1 MKKSKINNLY
11 IISSAELNIRHKN
24 GSRVRSTCPV
34 CSSTRGNP
42 ADPSL
47 AADLATGVG
56 YCHHC
61 GARFKIDDHPDR
73 FEERYASSR
82 RTEQPADIRGRL
94 LPMDEPTLAYLSGRG
109 ISEKTA
115 RAAGVCSRV
124 VWKGGLEMHWVA
136 FPFFRGAKVV
146 NVQYKL
152 ADLYDK
158 QFCFEQG
165 GEMVPWNAD
174 CIAGGDGSGPLYI
187 TEGMMDA
194 LALME
199 CGAQHVV
206 SVPNGANSRMDAF
219 ARYRRDICRRFAYI
233 VFAGDT
239 DEKGLALR
247 DRVCRYFED
256 KDVCCVTW
264 RCGDTEAKDADEM
277 LMLRGADAVRE
288 CLNRAENEGDGRM
301 MVLDNS
307 DGCIDDL
314 FDNGMPTG
322 FGIGFGD
329 FDALVRFEPG
339 NMLLVTGYPGTGKS
353 SLVNYIT
360 MRLLVRYGWRT
371 LFFSPEKLPVKYH
384 EAELISVI
392 TGKKFDNKVMGRAEY
407 LSAKKRLEG
416 NVIHISDEVSD
427 LKEIVALAE
436 RAVRVNHI
444 RVWVID
450 PFVYLAMPAIPGSSD
465 TQKIAEML
473 KEIML
478 ATRRLNLITIL
489 VAHPRKPAGDA
500 PSEPSLYEVAGS
512 ANFYNFCDSGIILER
527 DAADKTVVK
536 LTCGK
541 TRRDFLGSV
550 GTIKI
555 AYDGSCGRY
564 APCVRDKGGTFSTA
578 HYMFDK
584 KMWTDEYRVHAE
596 GSLFSSTPDDLPF

>member
-1 MKKSKINNLY
+1 MRQSKIQNLY
-11 IISSAELNIRHKN
+11 IINSSELEIKHKN
-24 GSRVRSTCPV
+24 GNRVRSTCPV
-34 CSSTRGNP
+34 CRDSRGNP
-42 ADPSL
+42 GDPSL

-61 GARFKIDDHPDR
+61 GARFKIDDNPENFEDR
-73 FEERYASSR
+73 YTSIR
-82 RTEQPADIRGRL
+82 RSTETTDMRGRL
-94 LPMDEPTLAYLSGRG
+94 LPIDTPTLEYLARRG

-115 RAAGVCSRV
+115 HAAGICSRV
-124 VWKGGLEMHWVA
+124 VWKGGIEMHWVA

-165 GEMVPWNAD
+165 GEMIPWNAE
-174 CIAGGDGSGPLYI
+174 CIARGDGTGALYI
-187 TEGMMDA
+187 TEGMIDA

-199 CGAQHVV
+199 CGVEYVV
-206 SVPNGANSRMDAF
+206 SVPNGANSRMDTF
-219 ARYRRDICRRFAYI
+219 AKYRDAICRKFAYI

-247 DRVCRYFED
+247 DNVRQYFDGRY
-256 KDVCCVTW
+256 VCCVTW
-264 RCGDTEAKDADEM
+264 QHGDTEVKDADEM
-277 LMLRGADAVRE
+277 LMKCGADAVRE
-288 CLNRAENEGDGRM
+288 CLNRAENEGDKRM

-307 DGCIDDL
+307 NGEIDELFNDGL
-314 FDNGMPTG
+314 PRG
-322 FGIGFGD
+322 FGIGIED
-329 FDALVRFEPG
+329 FDEIVRFEPG

-353 SLVNYIT
+353 TLVNFIT
-360 MRLLVRYGWRT
+360 MRMLVMYGWRT

-392 TGKKFDNKVMGRAEY
+392 TGREFDKHKMTRADY
-407 LSAKKRLEG
+407 TSAKKKLEG

-427 LKEIVALAE
+427 LKEIISLAE

-444 RVWVID
+444 KVWVID

-489 VAHPRKPAGDA
+489 VAHPRKPSGDA

-527 DAADKTVVK
+527 DAANNNNVK
-536 LTCGK
+536 VTCGK
-541 TRRDFLGSV
+541 TRRDFLGKI

-564 APCVRDKGGTFSTA
+564 APCVKYKNGTYSTE
-578 HYMFDK
+578 HFMFDRK
-584 KMWTDEYRVHAE
+584 LWEIKTDIPTQGNLKYDGGDME
-596 GSLFSSTPDDLPF
+596 LT